1 MTTLKETNVKY
12 TTKINSNGDKTVNIK
27 SSNGANVT
35 NVYDG
40 HTNEFKYCHD
50 HNSERVKT
58 YQRDGN
64 IYKYY
69 DDDKPKYNGYK
80 QSYHRNYDYYNV
92 DKPKYN
98 RNYDYYDED
107 KPKYNYNRSYGYHD
121 DSKPRY
127 NGYNRSYNS
136 KRYYN

>member
-1 MTTLKETNVKY
+1 MQTLKETNVKY

-40 HTNEFKYCHD
+40 HTNEFKYCYD

-69 DDDKPKYNGYK
+69 DGNDNDKPRYEYK
-80 QSYHRNYDYYNV
+80 
-92 DKPKYN
+92 
-98 RNYDYYDED
+98 RNYDYYDDD
-107 KPKYNYNRSYGYHD
+107 KSRYNYKRSY
-121 DSKPRY
+121 S
-127 NGYNRSYNS
+127 NGYSKSYNP
-136 KRYYN
+136 KRYYK

>member
-40 HTNEFKYCHD
+40 RTNEFKYCYD

-58 YQRDGN
+58 YQRGGN

-69 DDDKPKYNGYK
+69 DDDDKPKYNGYK
-80 QSYHRNYDYYNV
+80 QSYHRSYDD
-92 DKPKYN
+92 DKSKYN
-98 RNYDYYDED
+98 RSYDRSYGYYDND
-107 KPKYNYNRSYGYHD
+107 KPRYNYNRSYG
-121 DSKPRY
+121 
-127 NGYNRSYNS
+127 NGYNRSYNRS
-136 KRYYN
+136 YNPKRYYN